1 MREPL
6 VWRRQVLAAM
16 CENLDV
22 AAVEFSPALIGA
34 GIALYQWAVASGY
47 EGVMAKQFRSVYR
60 PGRRSVT
67 WKKIKPST
75 RRQCLQ
81 RDIFSR

>member
-1 MREPL
+1 MGAGRALYEAA
-6 VWRRQVLAAM
+6 LAA
-16 CENLDV
+16 
-22 AAVEFSPALIGA
+22 GH
-34 GIALYQWAVASGY
+34 
-47 EGVMAKQFRSVYR
+47 EGVMAKHLRSVYV

-81 RDIFSR
+81 RDIFSH